1 MADHGNVRVSQV
13 RILLM
18 VTGGIAA
25 YKSCFLTRLLVQ
37 AGFSVKVAMTA
48 AATRFVSPMTFQVL
62 SGHPVATDLWGEDQS
77 DALDHI
83 EYARW
88 SDLTVIAPATANT
101 MAKAAGGIADDIV
114 STLLLAQPGPVLMA
128 PAMNDNMWRHPAT
141 QANVATLRGRG
152 VHLVGPG
159 SGFLACGTVDEG
171 RMVEPEEIVASIQ
184 ELAVGLEPRALAGT
198 VEDTQA
204 APSFWA
210 GQQVLITA
218 GPTHEAIDPVRYVA
232 NRSSGTMG
240 YALAAVAVAQGAIVT
255 LISGPVDLTPP
266 RGLRAFVA
274 VQSGQDMAQ
283 AVGDC
288 LQAGAEW
295 LLMSAAVADFTPA
308 NPAAGK
314 LKKEKLG
321 TGWQLD
327 MARNPD
333 ILAEVV
339 PNHRPE
345 GLKVVGF
352 ALETEDVQ
360 ARALGKLEAK
370 GMDYVVAN
378 NPTAEGSGFG
388 AENHRVQL
396 LASGGMIW
404 ASESRPKAE
413 LAAQLL
419 MELAQHQSNC

>member
-1 MADHGNVRVSQV
+1 MAAPGNVRTVSNT

-48 AATRFVSPMTFQVL
+48 AATRFVSPLTFQVL
-62 SGHPVATDLWGEDQS
+62 SGHPVATDLWGEGQS

-88 SDLTVIAPATANT
+88 ADLTVVAPATANT
-101 MAKAAGGIADDIV
+101 MAKAAGGIADEIV

-128 PAMNDNMWRHPAT
+128 PAMNNNMWHHRAT
-141 QANVATLRGRG
+141 QANTAVLRERG
-152 VHLVGPG
+152 VHLVGPER
-159 SGFLACGTVDEG
+159 GFLACGTVDDG
-171 RMVEPEEIVASIQ
+171 RMVEPEEILAAVKELVA
-184 ELAVGLEPRALAGT
+184 GLEPRAD
-198 VEDTQA
+198 VPVA
-204 APSFWA
+204 AVPSFWA
-210 GQQVLITA
+210 GKRILVTA

-240 YALAAVAVAQGAIVT
+240 YALAASAVSQGAVVT
-255 LISGPVDLTPP
+255 LISGPVDLSPP
-266 RGLRAFVA
+266 RGLHEFATVE
-274 VQSGQDMAQ
+274 SGRDLAA
-283 AVGDC
+283 AVGVALD
-288 LQAGAEW
+288 AGADW
-295 LLMSAAVADFTPA
+295 LIMSAAVADFTPA
-308 NPAAGK
+308 RPATGK
-314 LKKEKLG
+314 LKKEDLG

-333 ILAEVV
+333 ILTEIV
-339 PNHRPE
+339 PAHMPP
-345 GLKVVGF
+345 GLKVIGF

-360 ARALGKLEAK
+360 ARALGKLQAK

-378 NPTAEGSGFG
+378 NPTEAGSGFG

-396 LASGGMIW
+396 LGPGGMIW
-404 ASESRPKAE
+404 ASESRPKGELAADLLAE
-413 LAAQLL
+413 LARH
-419 MELAQHQSNC
+419 ENS

>member
-1 MADHGNVRVSQV
+1 MADQGIVRGAAQV

-37 AGFSVKVAMTA
+37 AGFSVKVAMTES
-48 AATRFVSPMTFQVL
+48 ATRFVSPMTFQVL

-88 SDLTVIAPATANT
+88 SDLTVVAPATANT
-101 MAKAAGGIADDIV
+101 LAKAATGIADEIV

-141 QANVATLRGRG
+141 QANVATLRERG

-171 RMVEPEEIVASIQ
+171 RMLEPEEIVAAIKD
-184 ELAVGLEPRALAGT
+184 LAVGLEPRPQPEALAIPT
-198 VEDTQA
+198 
-204 APSFWA
+204 FWE

-240 YALAAVAVAQGAIVT
+240 YALAAEAVAQGAMVT
-255 LISGPVDLTPP
+255 LISGPVDLMPP
-266 RGLRAFVA
+266 RGLQSLVA
-274 VQSGQDMAQ
+274 VESGQDMAA
-283 AVGDC
+283 AVGQG
-288 LQAGAEW
+288 LQAGAQW
-295 LLMSAAVADFTPA
+295 LIMSAAVADFTPS
-308 NPAAGK
+308 NPATGK
-314 LKKEKLG
+314 LKKEDLG

-327 MARNPD
+327 MSRNPD

-339 PNHRPE
+339 PAHRAE
-345 GLKVVGF
+345 HLKVVGF

-360 ARALGKLEAK
+360 ARALGKLKAK
-370 GMDYVVAN
+370 NMDYVVAN
-378 NPTAEGSGFG
+378 NPTEAGSGFG
-388 AENHRVQL
+388 AENHRLQL
-396 LASGGMIW
+396 LSSGGMIW
-404 ASESRPKAE
+404 ASESRPKTE
-413 LAAQLL
+413 LAKQLL
-419 MELAQHQSNC
+419 VELARHQSR

>member
-1 MADHGNVRVSQV
+1 MTPQGSIRNESDI

-25 YKSCFLTRLLVQ
+25 YKSCLLTRLLVQ

-48 AATRFVSPMTFQVL
+48 AATRFVAPMTFQVL
-62 SGHPVATDLWGEDQS
+62 SGHPVATDLWGEGQS
-77 DALDHI
+77 DALDHV
-83 EYARW
+83 EYSRW
-88 SDLTVIAPATANT
+88 ADLTVIAPATANT
-101 MAKAAGGIADDIV
+101 MAKAAGGIADEIV

-141 QANVATLRGRG
+141 QANVELLKQRG
-152 VHLVGPG
+152 VQLVGPG

-171 RMVEPEEIVASIQ
+171 RMVEPEEI
-184 ELAVGLEPRALAGT
+184 LAAIKEMAADLAPRTEAADLM
-198 VEDTQA
+198 
-204 APSFWA
+204 APSFWS
-210 GQQVLITA
+210 GKQVLVTA

-240 YALAAVAVAQGAIVT
+240 YALAASAVAQGAVVT
-255 LISGPVDLTPP
+255 LISGPVDLPRP
-266 RGLRAFVA
+266 RGLHEFIA
-274 VQSGQDMAQ
+274 VESGQDMAS
-283 AVGDC
+283 AVGEA
-288 LQAGAEW
+288 LAAGAQW
-295 LLMSAAVADFTPA
+295 LVMTAAVADFTPA
-308 NPAAGK
+308 NPALGK
-314 LKKEKLG
+314 LKKEDLG

-339 PNHRPE
+339 PAKRPE

-360 ARALGKLEAK
+360 ARALGKLKAK

-378 NPTAEGSGFG
+378 NPTAAGSGFG

-396 LASGGMIW
+396 LAADGIIW

-413 LAAQLL
+413 LARQLLAQL
-419 MELAQHQSNC
+419 AQSENG